1 MRVDIS
7 VTDAAV
13 AAREDWRGLG
23 ACLEEDP
30 ELFFPLSPRGP
41 GQEQIALAKQVC
53 GRCGVT
59 EACLSFALSSG
70 QEFGV
75 WGGLSEEERRALR
88 ARTMLQQARPAR
100 HHRPAGRRRAA
111 GRR

>member
-1 MRVDIS
+1 MDIS
-7 VTDAAV
+7 VSDAAA

-53 GRCGVT
+53 GRCEVT

-70 QEFGV
+70 QEFGI
-75 WGGLSEEERRALR
+75 WGGLSEDERRALR
-88 ARTMLQQARPAR
+88 ARTMLQNARPAR
-100 HHRPAGRRRAA
+100 YHRPVPHRRAA
-111 GRR
+111 ARR